1 MQKLEVFIE
10 ENISGT
16 IRPVEVVANATVA
29 ALVPALVE
37 ELQLPQIDVRGKQL
51 VYMLRH
57 AADGTVLPDEATLQ
71 ASGVAQGEHLALDS
85 YVIEAAATK
94 LATEAPAQYSVEDP
108 QFHSSPTIADFSAL
122 PALGASS
129 TVNVPQKRKKG
140 RSWTRRAFLSLGV
153 VAIGAS
159 GLGLGYAAYKGKLAG
174 LLHFTQQSAMPQTTK
189 QTINVAKQQVF
200 VPTTATTTFSFKQH
214 QQIVRSVAW
223 SPDGM
228 TVASGA
234 DDTQL
239 YIWGMNGTVRL
250 KEQFPASVRALAW
263 SPDGQRLVLGAT
275 NQVIFLNTARGTL
288 LARSTHRHIAPVTSL
303 AWTGHNL
310 MQVVSGAMD
319 NRAIV
324 WDTTTYHAQQTFTRH
339 TTAVEVVSWASDGQT
354 IATSSHGGVIRVWN
368 SANAQEVHGY
378 YLDAQVPMRAL
389 AFAPTGMQLAAGGDD
404 GIIRI
409 WNGITCQ
416 QQMTDGFGMRCLD
429 TPQRFHLSN
438 SALRTLAWSPDGR
451 FLASGGND
459 GLLAIWYPAQHQQP
473 LLTAQQNGS
482 IHSICWSPDGTQ
494 LAVAANNVV
503 NIVRLSVSIPNG

>member
-1 MQKLEVFIE
+1 MKTVQKLEVFIE
-10 ENISGT
+10 ENISGSV
-16 IRPVEVVANATVA
+16 RPVEVIANATVA

-37 ELQLPQIDVRGKQL
+37 ELQLPHTDVRGKQL

-57 AADGTVLPDEATLQ
+57 AADGVVLADGATLQ
-71 ASGVAQGEHLALDS
+71 ASGVAPGEHLALDS
-85 YVIEAAATK
+85 YVIEGIANSVAAV
-94 LATEAPAQYSVEDP
+94 APTQYYAEDP
-108 QFHSSPTIADFSAL
+108 QFHSSATIADFSAL
-122 PALGASS
+122 PALGVSS
-129 TVNVPQKRKKG
+129 TVNIPQKVKKG
-140 RSWTRRAFLSLGV
+140 RSWTRRTFLSLGV
-153 VAIGAS
+153 AAIGAG

-174 LLHFTQQSAMPQTTK
+174 LLHFTQQSAMLQPAK
-189 QTINVAKQQVF
+189 QRITVAKQQIF

-214 QQIVRSVAW
+214 QQIVRAVAW

-239 YIWGMNGTVRL
+239 YMWGMTGAVRL
-250 KEQFPASVRALAW
+250 KQQFPAAVHALAW
-263 SPDGQRLVLGAT
+263 SPDGQRLVLSAT
-275 NQVIFLNTARGTL
+275 NQVIFLNATNGML

-303 AWTGHNL
+303 AWTGHNQ
-310 MQVVSGAMD
+310 MQVVSGGMD

-324 WDTTTYHAQQTFTRH
+324 WNTTTYRAQQTFTRH
-339 TTAVEVVSWASDGQT
+339 TSAIEVVSWASDGQT
-354 IATSSHGGVIRVWN
+354 VATSSHGGVIRVWN

-389 AFAPTGMQLAAGGDD
+389 AFAPTGMQLAVGGDD

-409 WNGITCQ
+409 WNGVTCQ
-416 QQMTDGFGMRCLD
+416 QQMADLFGIHCMD
-429 TPQRFHLSN
+429 TPQRFHLAN

-459 GLLAIWYPAQHQQP
+459 GMLALWYPAQHQQP

-482 IHSICWSPDGTQ
+482 IHSIAWSPDGTQ

-503 NIVRLSVSIPNG
+503 NVVHLAN